1 MNGFLTAFSGIDFDR
16 VVGIDGRENHR
27 EWVKNALL

>member
-16 VVGIDGRENHR
+16 VVGIDDVRENHR
-27 EWVKNALL
+27 EWVKNAL